1 MMTQMEAQG
10 WTGDDLRSRASEVL
24 SHLSEEQL
32 LEVLAFARSLEAA
45 PRHLKDHVLEDL
57 IEDLH

>member
-24 SHLSEEQL
+24 AHLTEEQL
-32 LEVLAFARSLEAA
+32 LIVLAYARSLQRQ
-45 PRHLKDHVLEDL
+45 PRALKDHVLEDL
-57 IEDLH
+57 VEDFH